1 MRYRLRTLLILLAVM
16 PPLLWGVFSQ
26 WQRFEVW
33 LESRRGRSPPAAVI
47 NVPALGPAPL
57 AFDFAFPVASQ
68 DSPETEAIKP

>member
-1 MRYRLRTLLILLAVM
+1 MRYGLRALMIVLAIG
-16 PPLLWGVFSQ
+16 PPLLWNVFSL

-33 LESRRGRSPPAAVI
+33 RESRRGRSQPAVVI
-47 NVPALGPAPL
+47 NVPALGPAPI